1 MPNDFI
7 KIEVTG
13 IVELQEAL
21 QQFPRQVQRYLKA
34 AGSESAKLIL
44 KTEGVQKY
52 PPADSANAPPT
63 PYYKRGVGMQYKY
76 GNNMKSEKYGTRWT
90 VESGAYKTTI
100 GNSASYAGYLAGD
113 KYSPHQQAKVMGA
126 RGWRI
131 LREVV
136 DEKMPQIVKIFNQ
149 YIDKLLVACKLK

>member
-13 IVELQEAL
+13 IKELQAAL
-21 QQFPRQVQRYLKA
+21 QQFPRQVQRHLA
-34 AGSESAKLIL
+34 QAGSEAAKLIL

-76 GNNMKSEKYGTRWT
+76 GNNMKSEKYGTSWT
-90 VESGAYKTTI
+90 VKQRAYTTI
-100 GNSASYAGYLAGD
+100 LGNDTSYGPYLGGD
-113 KYSPHQQAKVMGA
+113 KQSHVMAA
-126 RGWRI
+126 RGWRK
-131 LREVV
+131 VYDV
-136 DEKMPQIVKIFNQ
+136 AMEKMPEIVKIFEQ